1 MLQSLI
7 VRDCLNLGHDS
18 YFCTK
23 RKDKQIPALLHASKP
38 QMSRLYELS
47 CGAPLALH
55 FIVGRVREDE
65 VLDQV
70 LDALEEADGQ
80 VEVFYRFTL
89 ETAWQ
94 RMSETSKRFL
104 CYMGRANAGVTLD
117 ELQGVLQVT
126 FTEGKEA
133 RNQLRRWSMILPGT
147 GNQRYDLH
155 PWVRRTV
162 RSNLQANWEVPPD
175 DLDQIARWKYGV

>member
-1 MLQSLI
+1 L
-7 VRDCLNLGHDS
+7 DEA
-18 YFCTK
+18 
-23 RKDKQIPALLHASKP
+23 KDKQIPALLHASEP

-55 FIVGRVREDE
+55 FIVGRVHDDE
-65 VLDQV
+65 ALDPV

-104 CYMGRANAGVTLD
+104 CYMGRANAGVRLD
-117 ELQGVLQVT
+117 ELQGVHQVT
-126 FTEGKEA
+126 LTEAKES